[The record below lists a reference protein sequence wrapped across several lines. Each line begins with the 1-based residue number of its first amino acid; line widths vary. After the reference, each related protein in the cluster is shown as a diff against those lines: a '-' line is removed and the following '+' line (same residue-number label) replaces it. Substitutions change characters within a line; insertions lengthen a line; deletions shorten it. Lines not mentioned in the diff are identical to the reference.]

1 MTNPDSYT
9 EKKSNIWG
17 KKSTPNFATYLLLF
31 TDLISSFAGKKAGQ
45 NFMLKKDDEL
55 GNETAYKKK
64 RKGKK
69 KRVTKKFEIDSPK
82 AEI

>member
-1 MTNPDSYT
+1 M
-9 EKKSNIWG
+9 G
-17 KKSTPNFATYLLLF
+17 KKSTTNFATYLLLF
-31 TDLISSFAGKKAGQ
+31 TDLISSFVGKKARQ

-55 GNETAYKKK
+55 GNKTAYKKK

-69 KRVTKKFEIDSPK
+69 NRVRKKFEIDSPK